1 MCPRM
6 MTVCRERKVL
16 YVVLPRAR
24 LASRDCEALA
34 ADWRPNRY
42 ASVSQLLRE
51 SGAWPARARSVL
63 MRSPLSRTFASTKGK
78 TSARSVKCTAAPSA
92 RHVIPAA
99 GATPHPS
106 SRTRGARVCAPMAPS
121 RSSRA
126 HHSASTSSDRQ
137 SAPPVLTA
145 PKIDWH
151 ANSRSKPI
159 EATRACVVEVEA
171 GAVAKLSD
179 GAAAAGVRLASG
191 AGASS
196 SLSSSAGHQCLR
208 WAERRST
215 VIAAPHAGHCHI
227 VDRAAVLASCCW
239 KANRRAF
246 ADDGGD
252 SVQEESPDLRR
263 RSLLGSQISSIKKY

>member
-1 MCPRM
+1 MRSKPRGA
-6 MTVCRERKVL
+6 
-16 YVVLPRAR
+16 RAR

-51 SGAWPARARSVL
+51 SGAWPARARNML
-63 MRSPLSRTFASTKGK
+63 MRSPLSGTFTSTKGK
-78 TSARSVKCTAAPSA
+78 TSAHEICKVHRGAEREARHFCRGSDAAPKL
-92 RHVIPAA
+92 
-99 GATPHPS
+99 
-106 SRTRGARVCAPMAPS
+106 
-121 RSSRA
+121 
-126 HHSASTSSDRQ
+126 D
-137 SAPPVLTA
+137 TA

-227 VDRAAVLASCCW
+227 VERAAVLASCCW